1 MSSFECLDENVA
13 EMLETRFSCV
23 LIFNCTLAEFRQ
35 IKWKIREHLDKL
47 VYQKVSLEPLWAI
60 PKKEVEKLGLI

>member
-1 MSSFECLDENVA
+1 MSNSVSLDSELA
-13 EMLETRFSCV
+13 EVLETRFSCV

-47 VYQKVSLEPLWAI
+47 VYQKVSLEPLWAV